1 MVMGFIFK
9 IKINKMVIVEFICRK
24 EMKELLKKEADK
36 IQDNLFIELNKMRE
50 IVLKLQEE
58 NKSIR
63 KLLR

>member
-1 MVMGFIFK
+1 
-9 IKINKMVIVEFICRK
+9 MVIVEFICRK

-58 NKSIR
+58 NKLIR